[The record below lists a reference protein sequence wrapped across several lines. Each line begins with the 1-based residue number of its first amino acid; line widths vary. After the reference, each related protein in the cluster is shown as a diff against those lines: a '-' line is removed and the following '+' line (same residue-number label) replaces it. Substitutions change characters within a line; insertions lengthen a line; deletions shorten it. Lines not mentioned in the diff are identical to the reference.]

1 MPRIRT
7 EKPQLGQAE
16 KIYREA
22 RKEREG
28 FPGAC
33 MQNVDYRHCEGGSPK
48 PSPVLQGNRDCFACY
63 AGSQ

>member
-33 MQNVDYRHCEGGSPK
+33 MQNLLFYRETEIASPAT
-48 PSPVLQGNRDCFACY
+48 QARNDGE
-63 AGSQ
+63 